1 MRGRRHLSKAEYY
14 RGVRQV
20 PYDIVKE
27 LVAALVGVAL
37 IVVVLSAA
45 LSSPDVP
52 SDTIQRWAQ
61 DDPVDFLTT
70 ASAELGGSSTS
81 AGYGAP
87 YNNQSASMQSWGFL
101 KPQSWLG
108 VHQPVDPTN
117 EFVVQPLQLAGAD
130 DSKLAGE
137 IATFNNATPD
147 QQTGWL
153 AAFTKALGNATVDKN
168 GVVSVPTADDGP
180 VPDLMDRLLTLAR
193 GGGLDGLLLVS
204 EHFYQTNYT
213 KPLLF
218 MGDGTH
224 LSGLASAQNLLG
236 SQWGVMNET
245 GRYPGQAWLW
255 LYTMWYQVAPY
266 NRSPD
271 NGFLGISSANA
282 DLAVVGTMG
291 LLTALLLFLPFIP
304 GLRDIP
310 RWIPVHKLVWRRY
323 YQERRSQ
330 RMSG

>member
-1 MRGRRHLSKAEYY
+1 MRGRRHISKAEYY

-20 PYDIVKE
+20 PYDLVKE
-27 LVAALVGVAL
+27 VVAALLGVAL
-37 IVVVLSAA
+37 VVVVLSAA

-61 DDPVDFLTT
+61 DDPVDFLTAAT
-70 ASAELGGSSTS
+70 AELGGSSTS

-87 YNNQSASMQSWGFL
+87 YNIQSGSVQSWGFL

-108 VHQPVDPTN
+108 VHQPVEATN
-117 EFVVQPLQLAGAD
+117 DFVMQPLQLASAD
-130 DSKLAGE
+130 DTKLAGE
-137 IATFNNATPD
+137 ITTLSSATAD

-153 AAFTKALGNATVDKN
+153 DAYTKALGTATIDPN
-168 GVVSVPTADDGP
+168 GVVTVPSADAGP
-180 VPDLMDRLLTLAR
+180 VPDLMHRLLTLAR
-193 GGGLDGLLLVS
+193 GGALDGLLLAS
-204 EHFYQTNYT
+204 DHFYQTNYT

-218 MGDGTH
+218 MGDGSH
-224 LSGLASAQNLLG
+224 LSGLAEQQNLLG

-266 NRSPD
+266 NRTPD

-282 DLAVVGTMG
+282 DLAVVGTMA

-323 YQERRSQ
+323 YKERRS
-330 RMSG
+330 